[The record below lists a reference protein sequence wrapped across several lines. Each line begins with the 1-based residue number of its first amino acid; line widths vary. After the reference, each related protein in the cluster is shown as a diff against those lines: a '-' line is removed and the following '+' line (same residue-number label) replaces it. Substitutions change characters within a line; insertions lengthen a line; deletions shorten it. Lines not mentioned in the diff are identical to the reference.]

1 MNENIR
7 NWRNLAAGVV
17 NLAFLDRKKA
27 EDTLRTNPESECAK
41 HMLTDCDSFFR
52 SRWCETLLDF
62 LNVNV
67 NRDRLMEVVNGR

>member
-1 MNENIR
+1 MDKDIR
-7 NWRNLAAGVV
+7 NWRNLAAGVL

-27 EDTLRTNPESECAK
+27 EDILRINPENESAK
-41 HMLTDCDSFFR
+41 HVLTDCDSFFS

-67 NRDRLMEVVNGR
+67 SRDKLMEVVNGR